1 MAEIVEMT
9 DTPSDASIGIAV
21 LIRRAAADRYTR
33 AVTTAAAANAT
44 DLPTPAPVGSLRSTP
59 IDLSIGEGGQGSIRT
74 RMLRDRDRGA
84 SPPAIHFI
92 GIGGSGMSGLAAM
105 LAAAGCRCTGEDRA
119 HSIVIERL
127 VASGI
132 EIALGDATPL
142 PESLD
147 LLVASAA
154 VASEHPSLLAAG
166 ARGIETIGY
175 AEALGRLQAG
185 RTAVCIAGTH
195 GKSTTTSLLGH
206 ILLEN
211 GLDPAV
217 IVGARCPSFD
227 GSAPRRE
234 TSEAAPSPRGLATGS
249 ARVGSDV
256 IPCGPL
262 AGSPGILVAEA
273 CEYRGSFLRH
283 RPTIALV
290 NNVEEDHLDAFRDL
304 DEIVATFREFA
315 LRLPPADAG
324 GMLLIAHEGAARDR
338 IADGLACAVE
348 TFGRDPEADWQV
360 EDDAGTVQLRRRGG
374 PHLRWRN
381 PLPGRH
387 TSLNTAA
394 AAILAMRLGAP
405 EPGVVAAIESFPGL
419 ERRMQVLG
427 RRNARGGDVLV
438 VDDYGH
444 HPTECETTLA
454 ALREH
459 HRPRRLICVF
469 QPHQHSRTRFL
480 LDRFA
485 ESFDQADLVLVPDIH
500 FVRDSEEERR
510 RVSSADLVARL
521 LARGVAARHLPA
533 LDEILRCLEATCGD
547 GDLVVTMGAGPID
560 AVALAYLAGAD
571 RCR

>member
-1 MAEIVEMT
+1 
-9 DTPSDASIGIAV
+9 
-21 LIRRAAADRYTR
+21 
-33 AVTTAAAANAT
+33 
-44 DLPTPAPVGSLRSTP
+44 
-59 IDLSIGEGGQGSIRT
+59 
-74 RMLRDRDRGA
+74 
-84 SPPAIHFI
+84 
-92 GIGGSGMSGLAAM
+92 MSGLAAM

-127 VASGI
+127 AATGI
-132 EIALGDATPL
+132 EITLGDATTL
-142 PESLD
+142 PERLD

-154 VASEHPSLLAAG
+154 VAPDHPSLVAAR
-166 ARGIETIGY
+166 ARSVETIGY

-206 ILLEN
+206 VLLEN

-217 IVGARCPSFD
+217 IVGARCPAFD
-227 GSAPRRE
+227 REAPALG
-234 TSEAAPSPRGLATGS
+234 TPAGATSPRGLATGS
-249 ARVGSDV
+249 ARVGSER

-262 AGSPGILVAEA
+262 AGGPGILVAEA

-304 DEIVATFREFA
+304 DEIVATFRDFA
-315 LRLPPADAG
+315 RLLPPADAG
-324 GMLLIAHEGAARDR
+324 GLLLIAHEGAFRER
-338 IADGLACAVE
+338 IAEGLACAVE
-348 TFGRDPEADWQV
+348 TFGRHPDSDWHVAD
-360 EDDAGTVQLRRRGG
+360 DGG
-374 PHLRWRN
+374 PVRLSHGGVPRLHWRN

-394 AAILAMRLGAP
+394 AAILALRLGAS
-405 EPGVVAAIESFPGL
+405 EAGVASAIESFPGL

-427 RRNARGGDVLV
+427 RRTVRGGEALV

-444 HPTECETTLA
+444 HPTECATTLA

-521 LARGVAARHLPA
+521 VARGVAARHLPA
-533 LDEILRCLEATCGD
+533 LDEILRCLAATCGD

-560 AVALAYLAGAD
+560 AVALAFLAGAD